1 MPVCKKPFM
10 AGLTPFGCG
19 QCLPC
24 RIAKRKLWTVRQI
37 LESYCHDENSF
48 VTLTYSD
55 DRTDLS
61 PADMSSFLKRL
72 RSRIAPAKIRFYG
85 CGEYGDHSS
94 RPHYHLSL
102 FGVSGRTDIISPTKV
117 RHFGI
122 SKVIYEV
129 WGQGYTYVGDFT
141 RETAQYTAGY
151 VTKKLTSKDDPRL
164 QGRPPEFARMS
175 LRPGIGALA
184 VPALTTSLASTS
196 AFENGRTVRIK
207 GRKEYIGPYLLRL
220 LSESRYDPT
229 ILGRLKDEASMA
241 RSLEM
246 LALQQVTE
254 SSTPKEAFAKSVS
267 GKIKTMEALDK
278 IYQKRNIL

>member
-1 MPVCKKPFM
+1 M

-37 LESYCHDENSF
+37 LESYCHGENSF

-55 DRTDLS
+55 DRYDLS
-61 PADMSSFLKRL
+61 PADLSAFLKRL
-72 RSRIAPAKIRFYG
+72 RSRISPTKIRFYG

-122 SKVIYEV
+122 SKIIHEV
-129 WGQGYTYVGDFT
+129 WGQGYTYVGEFT

-151 VTKKLTSKDDPRL
+151 VTKKLTAKNDPRL
-164 QGRPPEFARMS
+164 QGRSPEFARMS

-184 VPALTTSLASTS
+184 VPSLTTALSST
-196 AFENGRTVRIK
+196 ATFEDGRTVRIK

-220 LSESRYDPT
+220 LTESRFDPT
-229 ILGRLKDEASMA
+229 ILARLKDEASMA

-254 SSTPKEAFAKSVS
+254 SATPREAFNKSVS

-278 IYQKRNIL
+278 IYQKRNVV